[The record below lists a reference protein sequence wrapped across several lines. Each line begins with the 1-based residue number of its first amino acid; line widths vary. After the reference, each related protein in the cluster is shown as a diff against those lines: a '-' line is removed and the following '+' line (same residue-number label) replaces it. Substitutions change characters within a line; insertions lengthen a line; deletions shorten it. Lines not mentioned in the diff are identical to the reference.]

1 MAVVSTLI
9 TLAINA
15 AIAIGVSL
23 IQKALTKKP
32 KRDVQAVDAG
42 QMVQRS
48 LGYKEPLSV
57 LVGRRNSGGTGYYDD
72 GHGTKNEYGIS
83 VTVHSTRPM
92 TSHQAL
98 FLDTERATLSG
109 NPTTGAV
116 DVTNIF
122 LGKNNARR
130 VKYRFFTG
138 ENNAGLG
145 SYLSSLTGGRFS
157 ATDNFG
163 QCAVSVMSCR
173 NTNDDLDED
182 TGKNY
187 IPFQGYP
194 RAVPEG
200 DGVKVCDPR
209 IAGASYEDES
219 TYVFSANAALIDAQY
234 DYGFYD
240 GAVGSRFKIVGN
252 GYPVAL
258 MDVEQIKSNAD
269 YCDLRGYECHGR
281 LRSGKNDD
289 QEEIRKCYNAT
300 RYEVAGK
307 VYTLAE
313 GNRPRYGDLDLS
325 ECPSAR
331 VVLYDKDGDATDV
344 YNQMQ
349 TFYVEPQEF
358 YGDKELPLYT
368 DAALLAADGGIPRE
382 TGLPLNFV
390 TDKDQSARLEKEEMA
405 ILRATEKA
413 SIADLP
419 LWCDEIPLGH
429 IITPRNTEISEIN
442 DRDWVV
448 EGKEENERGDIKLLL
463 RIHFD
468 NEATVNPPTPLVPI
482 TIPVPRP
489 WPWFDLPDY
498 VPPRVIG
505 DVDGIIDGTREL
517 ADVRISGRGT
527 LNAELNVTESFRL
540 GILDGTQAVDDVNIT
555 GRGQLDPDLADIENN
570 IGRVD
575 ADVLGIIAGTRSIAP
590 PVITG
595 QGNLIA
601 RIDAQDENI
610 NAALN
615 AASSAG
621 GGSLTA
627 TKSPSSAFGSG
638 QNTITTGS
646 VTITASGGAAPYS
659 YAWTKV
665 SGDTFTIGS
674 ASLATTNFSGA
685 PGPYNEMSAVYKCI
699 VTDANSDSFAMNV
712 NVSAYDTT
720 DFGNGGG
727 GFEP

>member
-9 TLAINA
+9 TLGINA
-15 AIAIGVSL
+15 AVAVGVSL
-23 IQKALTKKP
+23 AQKALRKKP
-32 KRDVQAVDAG
+32 KRDVQSVDAG
-42 QMVQRS
+42 QMVQRG

-57 LVGRRNSGGTGYYDD
+57 IVGRRNSGGTGYYDD

-98 FLDTERATLSG
+98 YLDTERATLSG
-109 NPTTGAV
+109 NPTAGAV

-130 VKYRFFTG
+130 VRYRFFTG

-145 SYLSSLTGGRFS
+145 AYLSSLTGGRYS
-157 ATDNFG
+157 ASDNFG
-163 QCAVSVMSCR
+163 QCAVSVLSCR

-258 MDVEQIKSNAD
+258 MDIEQIKSNAD

-307 VYTLAE
+307 VYALAE

-331 VVLYDKDGDATDV
+331 VVFYDKDGDATDV
-344 YNQMQ
+344 YNQIQ

-368 DAALLAADGGIPRE
+368 DSDLLNADGGIPRE
-382 TGLPLNFV
+382 TDLPLNFV
-390 TDKDQSARLEKEEMA
+390 TSKDQAARLQKEEMA
-405 ILRATEKA
+405 VLRATEKA
-413 SIADLP
+413 TIADLP
-419 LWCDEIPLGH
+419 LWCDEIPLGY
-429 IITPRNTEISEIN
+429 IITPRNSEISEIN

-448 EGKEENERGDIKLLL
+448 EGKEENERGDIRLAL

-468 NEATVNPPTPLVPI
+468 NEAIVNPPTPVVPI

-489 WPWFDLPDY
+489 WPWFEYPEY
-498 VPPRVIG
+498 VPPRVIA
-505 DVDGIIDGTREL
+505 DVDGIID
-517 ADVRISGRGT
+517 
-527 LNAELNVTESFRL
+527 
-540 GILDGTQAVDDVNIT
+540 
-555 GRGQLDPDLADIENN
+555 
-570 IGRVD
+570 
-575 ADVLGIIAGTRSIAP
+575 GTRSIAP

-595 QGNLIA
+595 QGALLA

-610 NAALN
+610 NVALN

-621 GGSLTA
+621 GGSLTG
-627 TKSPSSAFGSG
+627 TKSPSSVFGADDG
-638 QNTITTGS
+638 GAITTNAI
-646 VTITASGGAAPYS
+646 TITASGGTGPYS
-659 YAWTKV
+659 HAISKV
-665 SGDTFTIGS
+665 SGDTFTVNTPS
-674 ASLATTNFSGA
+674 ATGASITTTFTAN
-685 PGPYNEMSAVYKCI
+685 PGPSGQVSATYKDTI
-699 VTDANSDSFAMNV
+699 TDANSNTFVINF
-712 NVSAYDTT
+712 NVSVYDTS

-727 GFEP
+727 FEP